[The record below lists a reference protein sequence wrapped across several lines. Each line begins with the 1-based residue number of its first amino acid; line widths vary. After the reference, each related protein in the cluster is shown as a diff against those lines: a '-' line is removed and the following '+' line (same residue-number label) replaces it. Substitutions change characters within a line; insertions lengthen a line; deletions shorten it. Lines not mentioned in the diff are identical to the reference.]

1 MPVCFL
7 QSLKISE
14 RIDNKEAHQG
24 KSLEGLRYFG
34 KKIPAKNEISGFKR
48 DLHLFL
54 QRDFLIFAFE
64 CLISTRG
71 SKPKQGA

>member
-1 MPVCFL
+1 MPVCFI

-14 RIDNKEAHQG
+14 QIDNKEALQG

-34 KKIPAKNEISGFKR
+34 KKIPAENEISGFR
-48 DLHLFL
+48 RGLHLFL

-64 CLISTRG
+64 CPVSTRG
-71 SKPKQGA
+71 SNPKQGD